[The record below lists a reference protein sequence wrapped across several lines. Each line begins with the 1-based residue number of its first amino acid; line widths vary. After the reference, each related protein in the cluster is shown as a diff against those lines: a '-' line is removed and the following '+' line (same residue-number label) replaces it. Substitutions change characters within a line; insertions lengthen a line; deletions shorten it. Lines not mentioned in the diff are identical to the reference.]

1 VLTEG
6 NRPLTYGKVDGGFA
20 NPAFIASGA

>member
-1 VLTEG
+1 LIEDET
-6 NRPLTYGKVDGGFA
+6 PLTYGKVESGFA